1 MFVDPFSFYMN
12 IIIFLIVYII
22 GYILSFVMQRTEI
35 ASEKQ
40 PYTFGD
46 RLLISSLSLLSFI
59 WVAVILIVAW
69 VKQIK
74 STGYLDEEI
83 KPKMEEKLI
92 TKKPALN

>member
-1 MFVDPFSFYMN
+1 MN
-12 IIIFLIVYII
+12 IIILSAIYLT

-46 RLLISSLSLLSFI
+46 RLLISSLSLFSFV
-59 WVAVILIVAW
+59 WVVVILIVAW

-74 STGYLDEEI
+74 NTGYFNEEI
-83 KPKMEEKLI
+83 KPKKEEKLI
-92 TKKPALN
+92 TKKPVLN

>member
-1 MFVDPFSFYMN
+1 MD
-12 IIIFLIVYII
+12 IIIFSAIYLI

-59 WVAVILIVAW
+59 WVLVILIAAW

-74 STGYLDEEI
+74 NTGYLDEEI
-83 KPKMEEKLI
+83 KPKKEEKLV
-92 TKKPALN
+92 TKKPILN